1 MLPMCKC
8 CQLPVSNVQLGTGN
22 WNWLLATFLALFALN
37 SASAAV
43 SDFTRTDIADWNG
56 REGVTFVRWSKSG
69 TPRGFAFAF
78 DLSKGYRFRAWHGAA
93 NTNGTAT
100 ATVGNMAEAL
110 FAAGETPIAGINGD
124 YFDNTGIAV
133 SHTSGM
139 TISDSR
145 VAFPGWNASPS
156 TAFCYIAGLADG
168 NLHHG
173 KVDCIAGYEGGNPT
187 ASWLV
192 NVGGR
197 HIRNAVRTNYQNYP
211 VRAGSINPVGG
222 GNSGDGYDFSTTIGN
237 YQSRTSY
244 WRTLVGIGTN
254 AVGVATNLVL
264 FTSDP
269 SGSGGFP
276 DVDAYQMMIDL
287 GCNEVG
293 ELDGGGS
300 ATMWAES
307 GLDAVFRGTTTTHGG
322 YVMKPRDTSP
332 RKVGNGIFVL
342 PPDPHPQTIEVATGN
357 FYTTL
362 EEALEARAL
371 NEYVSI
377 HAATVASDAVLDR
390 AFRLRSA
397 STAASLV
404 RCATNS
410 VLVGETVPASDGVT
424 LRWTSGVSLVGSS
437 ATPGYDLTNGVAT
450 VTVATAGA
458 AEIPAGAKLRMT
470 VSDTAGSILGYADL
484 PCPSAGDYA
493 FNTAA
498 IPGIDLSGAFDYTL
512 SFSLVDAGGAAL
524 PLAADAVCDLRL
536 ASDAPWFAADAATG
550 TTLGGEWAGEPPALR
565 QAAWF
570 LSGTATFAAD
580 EPRSGV
586 ARVEIALENDS
597 GFDEDDL
604 PTLLAAAVS
613 TGARAAMVQVLE
625 DDETCTWRGLV
636 VENGAAVWKRLYGT
650 DIPVGQPRRAF
661 AEVDLSGA
669 SPRVSYLASGGVGVS
684 PATIRLRSDSGAT
697 WFAAPGSGSSIAG
710 RVELQGAGLLSALTG
725 TSLDKAVAEA
735 GGVRYGTLAEAL
747 AAVGPGGT
755 VTLLANATAP
765 ASLLNGRTIIDNGW
779 DVLPVF
785 PPSRS
790 TVFFVQ

>member
-1 MLPMCKC
+1 MLPMSKC

-22 WNWLLATFLALFALN
+22 WNWLWATLATFLALFAL

-43 SDFTRTDIADWNG
+43 SDFTRTDVPDWNG

-78 DLSKGYRFRAWHGAA
+78 DLAKGYRFRAWHGAA

-100 ATVGNMAEAL
+100 ATIGDMAEAL

-124 YFDNTGIAV
+124 YFDNSGIAV

-145 VAFPGWNASPS
+145 VSFPGWNASPS
-156 TAFCYIAGLADG
+156 TAFCYIVGLADG

-173 KVDCIAGYEGGNPT
+173 KVDCMPGYEGGTPA

-211 VRAGSINPVGG
+211 VRAGAINPVGG
-222 GNSGDGYDFSTTIGN
+222 GNSTSGYDFSTTIGN
-237 YQSRTSY
+237 YQSRNYY

-276 DVDAYQMMIDL
+276 DVDAYRMMIDL

-300 ATMWAES
+300 ATMWAEA
-307 GLDAVFRGTTTTHGG
+307 GPDAVFLGATTAHGG

-342 PPDPHPQTIEVATGN
+342 PPDPRPQTVEVAAGN

-362 EEALEARAL
+362 EEALDARAP

-377 HAATVASDAVLDR
+377 HAPTVASDAVLGR
-390 AFRLRSA
+390 AFRLRNP
-397 STAASLV
+397 STTASLV

-410 VLVGETVPASDGVT
+410 LLVGEAVAASDGVT
-424 LRWTSGVSLVGSS
+424 LRWTPGAFLSGAAS
-437 ATPGYDLTNGVAT
+437 APGYDLTNGTAT
-450 VTVATAGA
+450 VTVSLSGA
-458 AEIPAGAKLRMT
+458 AELPAGTKVRMA
-470 VSDTAGSILGYADL
+470 VADAAGSVLGTADQ
-484 PCPSAGDYA
+484 PCTAAGDYA

-498 IPGIDLSGAFDYTL
+498 IPGINLSGAFDYAL
-512 SFSLVDAGGAAL
+512 SFSLIDAEGAAL
-524 PLAADAVCDLRL
+524 PLATDAVCDLRI

-550 TTLGGEWAGEPPALR
+550 TTIGGGWAGVPPALR
-565 QAAWF
+565 QTAWF

-604 PTLLAAAVS
+604 PALLATVVS
-613 TGARAAMVQVLE
+613 AGARAAMVQVLE

-636 VENGAAVWKRLYGT
+636 VENGASVWKRLYGS
-650 DIPVGQPRRAF
+650 DIPAGQPRRAF
-661 AEVDLSGA
+661 AEIDLSGA
-669 SPRVSYLASGGVGVS
+669 SPRVSYLASGGSGVS
-684 PATIRLRSDSGAT
+684 PERLRSASGAT

-710 RVELQGAGLLSALTG
+710 RVELQGAGFLSALTG

-747 AAVGPGGT
+747 TAVGPGGT
-755 VTLLANATAP
+755 VALLANATAP
-765 ASLLNGRTIIDNGW
+765 ASLLAGRNVIDNGW
-779 DVLPVF
+779 NLAELPDPRKETCVIL
-785 PPSRS
+785 
-790 TVFFVQ
+790 Q

>member
-1 MLPMCKC
+1 
-8 CQLPVSNVQLGTGN
+8 
-22 WNWLLATFLALFALN
+22 
-37 SASAAV
+37 
-43 SDFTRTDIADWNG
+43 
-56 REGVTFVRWSKSG
+56 
-69 TPRGFAFAF
+69 
-78 DLSKGYRFRAWHGAA
+78 
-93 NTNGTAT
+93 
-100 ATVGNMAEAL
+100 MAEAL

-156 TAFCYIAGLADG
+156 TAFCYLAGLADG

-173 KVDCIAGYEGGNPT
+173 KVDCMAGYEGGNPA

-197 HIRNAVRTNYQNYP
+197 RIRNAVRTNYQNYP

-222 GNSGDGYDFSTTIGN
+222 GSSGNGYDFSTTIGN
-237 YQSRTSY
+237 YQSRNAY

-300 ATMWAES
+300 ATMWAEA
-307 GLDAVFRGTTTTHGG
+307 GPDAVFRGSTTAHGG
-322 YVMKPRDTSP
+322 YVMTPRDTSP

-342 PPDPHPQTIEVATGN
+342 PPDSRPPTVEVATGN

-362 EEALEARAL
+362 EEALDARAP

-377 HAATVASDAVLDR
+377 HAATIASDAVLGL
-390 AFRLRSA
+390 AFRLRNA

-410 VLVGETVPASDGVT
+410 VLVGEAIAASDGIT
-424 LRWTSGVSLVGSS
+424 LRWTSGAFLSGAAS
-437 ATPGYDLTNGVAT
+437 APGYDLTNGTAT
-450 VTVATAGA
+450 VTVSLAGA
-458 AEIPAGAKLRMT
+458 AELPAGARVRMA
-470 VSDTAGSILGYADL
+470 VKNAAGSVLGSADL

-498 IPGIDLSGAFDYTL
+498 IPGIDLSGHFDYSL
-512 SFSLVDAGGAAL
+512 SFSLVDAEGAAL
-524 PLAADAVCDLRL
+524 PLADDAACDLRL
-536 ASDAPWFAADAATG
+536 ASYAPWFSADIIAG
-550 TTLGGEWAGEPPALR
+550 TTTGGSWIAAPGSAGILPA
-565 QAAWF
+565 AYSI
-570 LSGTATFAAD
+570 SGTATFAAD

-586 ARVEIALENDS
+586 ARFEIALENDS
-597 GFDEDDL
+597 GFDEGDL
-604 PTLLAAAVS
+604 PALLATVVS
-613 TGARAAMVQVLE
+613 AGARAAMVQVLE

-636 VENGAAVWKRLYGT
+636 VENGASVWKRLYGS
-650 DIPVGQPRRAF
+650 DIPAGQPRRAF
-661 AEVDLSGA
+661 AEIDLSGA
-669 SPRVSYLASGGVGVS
+669 FPRVSYLASGGVGGS
-684 PATIRLRSDSGAT
+684 PAIIRLRSASGGT

-710 RVELQGAGLLSALTG
+710 RVELQGAGFLSALTG

-747 AAVGPGGT
+747 TAVGPGGT

-779 DVLPVF
+779 NVLPVF
-785 PPSRS
+785 PSPRA
-790 TVFFVQ
+790 TIFFVK

>member
-1 MLPMCKC
+1 MRICE
-8 CQLPVSNVQLGTGN
+8 QLPVVDNQLGIGN
-22 WNWLLATFLALFALN
+22 WNWILATFLALFALN
-37 SASAAV
+37 SPAAV
-43 SDFTRTDIADWNG
+43 SDFTRTDVADWNG

-78 DLSKGYRFRAWHGAA
+78 DLAKGYRFRAWHGAA

-100 ATVGNMAEAL
+100 ATIGSMAEAL
-110 FAAGETPIAGINGD
+110 AAAGETPIAGINGD

-139 TISDSR
+139 TISDSK

-173 KVDCIAGYEGGNPT
+173 KVDCIAGYEGGNPA

-222 GNSGDGYDFSTTIGN
+222 GSSGNGYDFSTTIGN
-237 YQSRTSY
+237 YQNRNSY

-254 AVGVATNLVL
+254 AVGVAPNLVI
-264 FTSDP
+264 FTSD
-269 SGSGGFP
+269 GSAGFP

-307 GLDAVFRGTTTTHGG
+307 GPDAVFRGGTTAHGG
-322 YVMKPRDTSP
+322 YVMRPRDTTP
-332 RKVGNGIFVL
+332 RKVGNGIFVM
-342 PPDPHPQTIEVATGN
+342 PPDPRPLTVEVATGN

-362 EEALEARAL
+362 EEALDARAL

-377 HAATVASDAVLDR
+377 HAATVASDAVLGR

-410 VLVGETVPASDGVT
+410 VLVGEAVPASDGIT
-424 LRWTSGVSLVGSS
+424 LRWTSGVSLAGPS
-437 ATPGYDLTNGVAT
+437 AAPGYDLTNGVAT
-450 VTVATAGA
+450 VTVSLAGA
-458 AEIPAGAKLRMT
+458 AEIPDGTKVRMT
-470 VSDTAGSILGYADL
+470 VKDAAGTILGAADL
-484 PCPSAGDYA
+484 PCLDAGDYA

-498 IPGIDLSGAFDYTL
+498 IPGLDFSGGFDYAL
-512 SFSLVDAGGAAL
+512 SFSLVDAGDASL
-524 PLAADAVCDLRL
+524 PVAADALCDLRL
-536 ASDAPWFAADAATG
+536 ASDAPWFSADAATG
-550 TTLGGEWAGEPPALR
+550 TVLGGAWTAGEPPARR
-565 QAAWF
+565 QAAWSI
-570 LSGTATFAAD
+570 SGAATFAAD
-580 EPRSGV
+580 EPREGV
-586 ARVEIALENDS
+586 VRVEIALENDA
-597 GFDEDDL
+597 GFDEGSL
-604 PTLLAAAVS
+604 PALLATCAEA
-613 TGARAAMVQVLE
+613 GARAALLQVLSD
-625 DDETCTWRGLV
+625 DDETCSWRGLV
-636 VENGAAVWKRLYGT
+636 RENGALAWKPLFGFS
-650 DIPVGQPRRAF
+650 PPAGQPRTAV
-661 AEVDLSGA
+661 AELDLSGA
-669 SPRVSYLASGGVGVS
+669 TPSVSYIAGGAGVS
-684 PATIRLRSDSGAT
+684 PVRLHSASGAT
-697 WFAAPGSGSSIAG
+697 WFQAPGSGTSCAGHVTLHGAG
-710 RVELQGAGLLSALTG
+710 RVAALDG
-725 TSLDKAVAEA
+725 TSLDKAVAET
-735 GGVRYGTLAEAL
+735 GGVRYDSLADAL
-747 AAVGPGGT
+747 RAAGPGGT

-765 ASLLNGRTIIDNGW
+765 AWLARGRTIDENGYS
-779 DVLPVF
+779 LILLNI
-785 PPSRS
+785 PPNPA
-790 TVFFVQ
+790 TVILVQ

>member
-1 MLPMCKC
+1 MRICD
-8 CQLPVSNVQLGTGN
+8 QLPVANNQLGIGNGN
-22 WNWLLATFLALFALN
+22 WILATVLALFALN
-37 SASAAV
+37 SPAAV
-43 SDFTRTDIADWNG
+43 SDFTRTDVADWNG

-110 FAAGETPIAGINGD
+110 FADGETPIAGINGD

-307 GLDAVFRGTTTTHGG
+307 GPDAVFRGATTAHGG

-342 PPDPHPQTIEVATGN
+342 PPDPRPPTVEVATGN

-377 HAATVASDAVLDR
+377 HAATVASDAVLGR

-410 VLVGETVPASDGVT
+410 VLVGEAVPASDGIT
-424 LRWTSGVSLVGSS
+424 LRWTSGVSLAGPS
-437 ATPGYDLTNGVAT
+437 ATPGYDLTNGVAI

-458 AEIPAGAKLRMT
+458 AEIPAGAKLRIT
-470 VSDTAGSILGYADL
+470 VSDTAGTILGATDL
-484 PCPSAGDYA
+484 PCPTAGDYA

-498 IPGIDLSGAFDYTL
+498 ISGIDLSGAFDYAL
-512 SFSLVDAGGAAL
+512 SFSLIDAGGTAL

-536 ASDAPWFAADAATG
+536 ASDAPWFAADAATS
-550 TTLGGEWAGEPPALR
+550 TTVGGEWAGEPPALR
-565 QAAWF
+565 QAVWF

-604 PTLLAAAVS
+604 PALLAAAVS
-613 TGARAAMVQVLE
+613 AGARASMVQVLE

-636 VENGAAVWKRLYGT
+636 VENGAPAWKRLYGP
-650 DIPVGQPRRAF
+650 DIPAGQPRRAF
-661 AEVDLSGA
+661 AEIDLSGA
-669 SPRVSYLASGGVGVS
+669 SPRVSYLASGGSGVS
-684 PATIRLRSDSGAT
+684 PDRLRSASGAT

-710 RVELQGAGLLSALTG
+710 RVELHGAGFLSALTG

-779 DVLPVF
+779 DVLPVS
-785 PPSRS
+785 PSSRS
-790 TVFFVQ
+790 TIFFVQ

>member
-1 MLPMCKC
+1 MRICE
-8 CQLPVSNVQLGTGN
+8 QLPVVDNQLGIGN
-22 WNWLLATFLALFALN
+22 WNWILATFLALFALN
-37 SASAAV
+37 SPAAV
-43 SDFTRTDIADWNG
+43 SDFTRTDVADWNG

-78 DLSKGYRFRAWHGAA
+78 DLAKGYRFRAWHGAA

-100 ATVGNMAEAL
+100 ATIGNMAETMA
-110 FAAGETPIAGINGD
+110 AAGETPIAGINGD
-124 YFDNTGIAV
+124 YFDNTGITV

-139 TISDSR
+139 TISDSK

-156 TAFCYIAGLADG
+156 TAFCYIAGLANG

-173 KVDCIAGYEGGNPT
+173 KVDCIAGYEGGNPA

-211 VRAGSINPVGG
+211 VHAGSINPVGG
-222 GNSGDGYDFSTTIGN
+222 GSSGNGYDFSTTIGN
-237 YQSRTSY
+237 YQSRNSY

-254 AVGVATNLVL
+254 AVGVATNLVI

-293 ELDGGGS
+293 EMDGGGS

-307 GLDAVFRGTTTTHGG
+307 GPDAVFRGGTTAHGG
-322 YVMKPRDTSP
+322 YVMRPRDTSP
-332 RKVGNGIFVL
+332 RKVGNGIFVM
-342 PPDPHPQTIEVATGN
+342 PPDPRPLTVEVATGN

-362 EEALEARAL
+362 EEALDARAL

-377 HAATVASDAVLDR
+377 HAATVASDAVLGR

-410 VLVGETVPASDGVT
+410 VLVGEAVAASDGVT
-424 LRWTSGVSLVGSS
+424 LRWTSGVSLAGPS
-437 ATPGYDLTNGVAT
+437 AAPGYDLTNGVAT

-470 VSDTAGSILGYADL
+470 VSDIVGTVLGSADL
-484 PCPSAGDYA
+484 PCTHAGDYA

-498 IPGIDLSGAFDYTL
+498 ISGLDLSGNFDYAL
-512 SFSLVDAGGAAL
+512 SFSLIDSGGAAL

-536 ASDAPWFAADAATG
+536 ASDAPWFSASASTGATV
-550 TTLGGEWAGEPPALR
+550 GGEWLSAPEVQGVSPTV
-565 QAAWF
+565 WS
-570 LSGTATFAAD
+570 LSGTASFAAD

-597 GFDEDDL
+597 GFDEDNL
-604 PTLLAAAVS
+604 PALLTAAVS
-613 TGARAAMVQVLE
+613 AGARAALVQVLE
-625 DDETCTWRGLV
+625 VDETCSWRGLV
-636 VENGAAVWKRLYGT
+636 MENGSPVWKRLQGPG
-650 DIPVGQPRRAF
+650 IPSGQPRRAF
-661 AEVDLSGA
+661 AEIDLSGV
-669 SPRVSYLASGGVGVS
+669 SPRVSYLAAGGSGVS
-684 PATIRLRSDSGAT
+684 PERLRSDSGAT

-710 RVELQGAGLLSALTG
+710 RVELQGAGFFSALTG
-725 TSLDKAVAEA
+725 TALDKAVAEA

-755 VTLLANATAP
+755 VTLLSNATAP
-765 ASLLNGRTIIDNGW
+765 VSLLRGRTVVTDGW
-779 DVLPVF
+779 DLIPLPE
-785 PPSRS
+785 PLKGTRI
-790 TVFFVQ
+790 FVQ

>member
-1 MLPMCKC
+1 MKL
-8 CQLPVSNVQLGTGN
+8 VSRHSSLVTAAA
-22 WNWLLATFLALFALN
+22 LAAA
-37 SASAAV
+37 SAAAAV
-43 SDFTRTDIADWNG
+43 SDFTRTDIVDWNG
-56 REGVTFVRWSKSG
+56 REGVTFVRWSKGG
-69 TPRGFAFAF
+69 TPRGIAFVF

-100 ATVGNMAEAL
+100 ATVGNMAEAMA
-110 FAAGETPIAGINGD
+110 AAGETPIAGINGD

-156 TAFCYIAGLADG
+156 TAFCYIAGLSDG

-173 KVDCIAGYEGGNPT
+173 KVDCIAGYEGGNPA

-237 YQSRTSY
+237 YQSRNTY

-254 AVGVATNLVL
+254 AVGVATNLVI
-264 FTSDP
+264 FTSD
-269 SGSGGFP
+269 GSAGFP

-307 GLDAVFRGTTTTHGG
+307 GPDAVFRGSTTAHGG
-322 YVMKPRDTSP
+322 YVMTPRDTSP

-342 PPDPHPQTIEVATGN
+342 PPDSRPQTVEVATGN

-362 EEALEARAL
+362 EEALDARAP

-377 HAATVASDAVLDR
+377 HAATIASDAVLGR

-410 VLVGETVPASDGVT
+410 VLVGEAVPASDGVT
-424 LRWTSGVSLVGSS
+424 LRWMSGVSLAGPT

-450 VTVATAGA
+450 VTVTTAGA
-458 AEIPAGAKLRMT
+458 AEIPAGAKLRMM
-470 VSDTAGSILGYADL
+470 VSDTEGTILGAADI
-484 PCPSAGDYA
+484 PCPTAGNYA

-498 IPGIDLSGAFDYTL
+498 IPGIDLSGHFDYSL
-512 SFSLVDAGGAAL
+512 SFSLVDADGAAL
-524 PLAADAVCDLRL
+524 PLATDAVCDLRL
-536 ASDAPWFAADAATG
+536 ASDAPWFSADAATG
-550 TTLGGEWAGEPPALR
+550 TTIGGEWAGEPPALR
-565 QAAWF
+565 QNAWF

-586 ARVEIALENDS
+586 ARFEIALENDS

-604 PTLLAAAVS
+604 PALLATVVS
-613 TGARAAMVQVLE
+613 AGARAATVQVLE

-636 VENGAAVWKRLYGT
+636 KENGAPVWKRLYGP
-650 DIPVGQPRRAF
+650 DIPAGQPRRAF
-661 AEVDLSGA
+661 AEIDLSGA
-669 SPRVSYLASGGVGVS
+669 SPRVSYLASGGVGGS
-684 PATIRLRSDSGAT
+684 PAIIRLRSASGGT
-697 WFAAPGSGSSIAG
+697 WFAAPGSDSSIAG

-747 AAVGPGGT
+747 TAVGPGGT

-785 PPSRS
+785 PSPRA
-790 TVFFVQ
+790 TIFYIQ